1 MWPSDGER
9 DSLAGAGRAAVSIAQ
24 KDGGLGGSEGGVTA
38 AILLTS
44 WLFKEQPEPKS
55 GNQMGF
61 LGAEGRGSRG
71 SGSLT
76 GLGHSGHTGFFHLHI
91 IVVSN
96 SNSTIKVGQGLSL
109 RRKEVVTIGS
119 GAGGLS
125 KGLAGSIH
133 CPRR

>member
-76 GLGHSGHTGFFHLHI
+76 GLGQSAHTGFFHLCI
-91 IVVSN
+91 IIINN
-96 SNSTIKVGQGLSL
+96 SNGTIKVGKRIIFEKKKGYNDWEWG
-109 RRKEVVTIGS
+109 RR
-119 GAGGLS
+119 
-125 KGLAGSIH
+125 H
-133 CPRR
+133 F